1 VALGGIR
8 AIYASHHDGNY
19 RVNWV
24 DLAILAVILFSGLL
38 AFMRGFV
45 REVLSIGAWIGA
57 GLFAMWAFPF
67 VQERFRG
74 WIANA
79 DLADPIAFGA
89 MFLASLIFLS
99 VIAGMI
105 GAVVRGSVLGGID
118 RTLGMAFGLVRG
130 AALVVFAYIA
140 GGLVVSADH
149 WPEPV
154 LSARSLP
161 YAHDAAVVVVSY
173 LPVEYRPKISDLP
186 QGRETRAENLLHAT
200 PQGRA
205 VAARP

>member
-1 VALGGIR
+1 M
-8 AIYASHHDGNY
+8 
-19 RVNWV
+19 NWV
-24 DLAILAVILFSGLL
+24 DLAVLAMIVVSGLL

-45 REVLSIGAWIGA
+45 REVLTIGAWIGA
-57 GLFAMWAFPF
+57 AFFAMWAFPF

-74 WIANA
+74 WIPNN
-79 DLADPIAFGA
+79 DIADPVAFGA

-99 VIAGMI
+99 IIAGMV
-105 GAVVRGSVLGGID
+105 GGLVRGSMLGGID
-118 RTLGMAFGLVRG
+118 RTLGMAFGFVRG
-130 AALVVFAYIA
+130 LALVVIAFIA
-140 GGLVVSADH
+140 GSMVVSSDK

-161 YAHDAAVVVVSY
+161 YAHDGAALAVGY
-173 LPVEYRPKISDLP
+173 LPPEYRPKIAELP
-186 QGRETRAENLLHAT
+186 PGRETRAEDLMHAT